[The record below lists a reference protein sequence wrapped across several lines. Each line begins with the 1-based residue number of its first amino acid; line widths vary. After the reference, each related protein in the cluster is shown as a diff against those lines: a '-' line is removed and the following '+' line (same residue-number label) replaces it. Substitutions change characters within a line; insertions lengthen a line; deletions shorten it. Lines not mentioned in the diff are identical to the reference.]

1 MPANGR
7 FANILVNMYLYG
19 ANHMEL
25 KGTTIL
31 AVRSKNGVAIGG
43 DGQVTMGQ
51 TMVMKHTAR
60 KVRRLYKGQVLAGF
74 AGATADAFTLF
85 ERFEAKLEESGGNLL
100 RAAVEMAKDWR
111 QDKFLRK
118 LEAMLLVADAKRTL
132 ILTGTGDV
140 IEPDD
145 GVAAIG
151 SGGAYALS
159 AARALLRHTNM
170 TPAQIVQ
177 ESMAI
182 AADICV
188 FTNTHLTMETIES

>member
-1 MPANGR
+1 
-7 FANILVNMYLYG
+7 
-19 ANHMEL
+19 MEL
-25 KGTTIL
+25 RGTTIL
-31 AVRSKNGVAIGG
+31 AVRNAHGVAIGG
-43 DGQVTMGQ
+43 DGQVTVGQ
-51 TMVMKHTAR
+51 SMVMKHTAR
-60 KVRRLYKGQVLAGF
+60 KVRRLYRGQVLAGF

-118 LEAMLLVADAKRTL
+118 LEALLIVADAERTL

-151 SGGAYALS
+151 SGGAYALA
-159 AARALLRHTNM
+159 AARALAKHTEM
-170 TPAQIVQ
+170 SAPEIVR
-177 ESMAI
+177 EAMAI

-188 FTNTHLTMETIES
+188 FTNSHLTLETIEK